1 LVFENLT
8 IEGYQLL
15 ILAAHTTTPE
25 LGIALTR
32 EEKLIKELIL
42 KPGKEHLENISGAIQ
57 EVLLATN
64 LEPGSLNGLA
74 VAVGPGSFSGIRVGM
89 SLFKG
94 LSLALGLKICG
105 VSTLEILAW
114 QALEMGD
121 LGVPVIEAGRGQ
133 VYSGFFRKSPN
144 GIETIQSPI
153 LVNKSELAD
162 FIARFET
169 ARVFICGDKE
179 LIVDV
184 LEEGEVNLKPALRP
198 SPYACGVLAEK
209 RLNLG
214 LSDDIHQLAPLYVR
228 RSDAE
233 VKKGAI
239 RAC

>member
-1 LVFENLT
+1 LVFENLSF
-8 IEGYQLL
+8 EGFQLL

-32 EEKLIKELIL
+32 EEKLIQELIL

-57 EVLLATN
+57 EVLTIAN

-89 SLFKG
+89 SVFKG

-105 VSTLEILAW
+105 VSSLEVLAW
-114 QALEMGD
+114 QALEIGD

-133 VYSGFFRKSPN
+133 VYSGFFRKSPD
-144 GIETIQSPI
+144 GIETIQSPR
-153 LVNKSELAD
+153 LVNKSGLAE

-169 ARVFICGDKE
+169 TRVFICGVPE
-179 LIVDV
+179 LIEDIF
-184 LEEGEVNLKPALRP
+184 EKGEVFLKPVLGP
-198 SPYACGVLAEK
+198 SPYACGILAEK

-233 VKKGAI
+233 VKKETI
-239 RAC
+239 RTC

>member
-1 LVFENLT
+1 LVFENLSV
-8 IEGYQLL
+8 EGYQLL

-32 EEKLIKELIL
+32 EEKLIEELIL
-42 KPGKEHLENISGAIQ
+42 KPGKEHLENMSGAIQ
-57 EVLLATN
+57 EVLTATN
-64 LEPGSLNGLA
+64 LEPGRLNGLA

-89 SLFKG
+89 SVFKG
-94 LSLALGLKICG
+94 LSLGLGIKICG

-114 QALEMGD
+114 QALEVGD

-144 GIETIQSPI
+144 GIETIQSPR
-153 LVNKSELAD
+153 LVNKSELAE

-169 ARVFICGDKE
+169 PGVFICGVQE
-179 LIVDV
+179 LIEDI
-184 LEEGEVNLKPALRP
+184 LEKGEVYLKPVLRP

-233 VKKGAI
+233 VKKETI

>member
-1 LVFENLT
+1 
-8 IEGYQLL
+8 LL
-15 ILAAHTTTPE
+15 ILAAHTTTHE

-32 EEKLIKELIL
+32 EENLIQELVL

-57 EVLLATN
+57 EVLTIAN

-89 SLFKG
+89 SVFKG

-114 QALEMGD
+114 QALETGD

-133 VYSGFFRKSPN
+133 VYSGLFRKSPD
-144 GIETIQSPI
+144 GIETIQSPR
-153 LVNKSELAD
+153 LVNKSELSE

-169 ARVFICGDKE
+169 SGVSICGVQE
-179 LIVDV
+179 LIEDI
-184 LEEGEVNLKPALRP
+184 LEKGEVFLKPVLGP

-233 VKKGAI
+233 VKKETI
-239 RAC
+239 RVC